1 MIVVLPSHSIFLYFI
16 LFVSRRRT
24 CINDVTVVI
33 DVVFN
38 SDTNGVKIVVV
49 SNMVI
54 IGSHDT
60 SFGVRQICYSMG

>member
-1 MIVVLPSHSIFLYFI
+1 M
-16 LFVSRRRT
+16 
-24 CINDVTVVI
+24 TVVI

-54 IGSHDT
+54 IDIGSHDT